1 MKIVNAEKK
10 LVDKLIEE
18 CSGNIDG
25 TEMIHNDDENI
36 CISCAVYILLIV
48 IAFLIIISISSVF
61 IYFQEISSI

>member
-25 TEMIHNDDENI
+25 TEMIHNDDENVY
-36 CISCAVYILLIV
+36 ISCAVYIPLII